1 MADFTDREL
10 VEYVDAHSRT
20 ERALVHREHVRR
32 LLTLAGRAVPDD
44 LPEFVG
50 VHHRDCRQI
59 IEDAR
64 AGMKEDKIDC

>member
-1 MADFTDREL
+1 MADFTDYEL
-10 VEYVDAHSRT
+10 VEYIDTHSRT

-44 LPEFVG
+44 LPAFVG
-50 VHHRDCRQI
+50 VHYCDCRAI

-64 AGMKEDKIDC
+64 ASVKAAQDA